1 MTVRKI
7 IMTSWKLNI
16 LGTKIP
22 LQAISI
28 IPLENNA
35 PLRIPTEATI
45 MIVLKGATFD
55 PTAEFRK
62 LTASLLTPTPMSII
76 AKTAIIISIIKYKFS
91 IFMSVNI
98 LVSNIV
104 DSNLICHV
112 RSDRLPNDCMGWYFI
127 WWQLLGAAFLIR
139 TNI

>member
-22 LQAISI
+22 LRAISI

-35 PLRIPTEATI
+35 PIRIPTEATI

-98 LVSNIV
+98 LGSNILY
-104 DSNLICHV
+104 SNLIFHEQ
-112 RSDRLPNDCMGWYFI
+112 SYRLPNDCMERYFI
-127 WWQLLGAAFLIR
+127 EWQLLGAAFLIP
-139 TNI
+139 TKI